1 MTSTPPPAGPTHG
14 PTSGPDAP
22 APGPPWP
29 TDRPAPMG
37 TGPRVSAD
45 QVRDLSRL
53 RRITGDRKIAG
64 VAGGIARHLDIDPLV
79 VRVTFVV
86 LTLFGGAGLVMYAA
100 GWLLLPEDG
109 EQRQPL
115 GLDDRSRSVAIILAG
130 VLGACLLVGQWD
142 WFWVPGPLIL
152 VALVVWL
159 VMSKRNENQASPT
172 HPATPSAPPPGAG
185 PNAVTPDQRWGSSPV
200 APAYERAPLTE
211 AAPAYQP
218 YQASDDQTDDQPY
231 DQVYEQGYQQPPAPP
246 EPTRHVTPA
255 PRNPRKRGPK
265 LFWFTMALAA
275 LAVGIV
281 GIVDVSGAS
290 VAGSTYS
297 AVVVAVVGV
306 MLLVGSF
313 FGRAGG
319 LILIGLLAAAAT
331 GIGLA
336 AEKWDGDR
344 VTITPETSALVEDSY
359 SYDVGEYVLDLTDLD
374 DPEALDNQTIEMTL
388 DVGELDVVVPEG
400 MDVTV
405 TGRVDGIGG
414 MTLFGEESGGFEATD
429 TRTFDG
435 GVGDDV
441 PHLTLDLQVD
451 VGHIDVRTGR

>member
-1 MTSTPPPAGPTHG
+1 
-14 PTSGPDAP
+14 
-22 APGPPWP
+22 
-29 TDRPAPMG
+29 MG
-37 TGPRVSAD
+37 TGPRVTAD

-53 RRITGDRKIAG
+53 RRITTDRKIAG

-115 GLDDRSRSVAIILAG
+115 GLDDRSRSVALLLAG
-130 VLGACLLVGQWD
+130 ILGACLLVGQWD

-159 VMSKRNENQASPT
+159 VMSKRNETQA
-172 HPATPSAPPPGAG
+172 AREQAVAPSTAPPGAG
-185 PNAVTPDQRWGSSPV
+185 PNAVTPDQRWGSAPD
-200 APAYERAPLTE
+200 APPTPAYEQATAYGPYRA
-211 AAPAYQP
+211 A
-218 YQASDDQTDDQPY
+218 
-231 DQVYEQGYQQPPAPP
+231 YEQTYQQPPAPP
-246 EPTRHVTPA
+246 EPARYVTSA

-265 LFWFTMALAA
+265 LFWFTMAVVA

-281 GIVDVSGAS
+281 GIVDVSGAP
-290 VAGSTYS
+290 VAGSTYP
-297 AVVVAVVGV
+297 AVALAVIGA
-306 MLLVGSF
+306 MLVIGSF

-319 LILIGLLAAAAT
+319 LILVGLLAAAAT

-336 AEKWDGDR
+336 SEKWDGDR
-344 VTITPETSALVEDSY
+344 VEIVPASSSEVSASY
-359 SYDVGEYVLDLTDLD
+359 SHDVGEYVLDLTQLS
-374 DPEALDNQTIEMTL
+374 DPEELDGRTIAMKL
-388 DVGELDVVVPEG
+388 DVGELDVVVPSD

-405 TGRVDGIGG
+405 TGTVGGPGG
-414 MTLFGEESGGFEATD
+414 MSLFGKDSGGID
-429 TRTFDG
+429 TSDMRTYDG
-435 GVGDDV
+435 GEDV

-451 VGHIDVRTGR
+451 VGHIDVRTR

>member
-1 MTSTPPPAGPTHG
+1 
-14 PTSGPDAP
+14 
-22 APGPPWP
+22 
-29 TDRPAPMG
+29 MG
-37 TGPRVSAD
+37 TGPRVTAD

-53 RRITGDRKIAG
+53 RRITVDRKIGG

-109 EQRQPL
+109 VQRQPL
-115 GLDDRSRSVAIILAG
+115 GLDDRSRSVALILAG
-130 VLGACLLVGQWD
+130 VLGLCLLVGQWD

-159 VMSKRNENQASPT
+159 VMSRRNENQTAHAQS
-172 HPATPSAPPPGAG
+172 AAPSAAPPGAG
-185 PNAVTPDQRWGSSPV
+185 PNAVAPHQRWGSTPV
-200 APAYERAPLTE
+200 APASERAETPS
-211 AAPAYQP
+211 AAPAYAP
-218 YQASDDQTDDQPY
+218 YQASYQAS
-231 DQVYEQGYQQPPAPP
+231 YEQPPAPP
-246 EPTRHVTPA
+246 QATRYVTPP

-281 GIVDVSGAS
+281 GIVDVSGAP

-297 AVVVAVVGV
+297 AVVLGVVGV
-306 MLLVGSF
+306 MLLIGSF

-319 LILIGLLAAAAT
+319 LILVGLLAAAVT

-336 AEKWDGDR
+336 SEKWDS
-344 VTITPETSALVEDSY
+344 ETVEIVPDNSSEVRASY
-359 SYDVGEYVLDLTDLD
+359 SYDVGEYVLDLTQLT
-374 DPEALDNQTIEMTL
+374 DPEELDGRTIEMSL
-388 DVGELDVVVPEG
+388 DVGELDVVVPKD

-405 TGRVDGIGG
+405 TAGVDGPGG
-414 MTLFGEESGGFEATD
+414 MTLFGEDSGGID
-429 TRTFDG
+429 TNDSRSHDG
-435 GVGDDV
+435 GDDV
-441 PHLTLDLQVD
+441 PHLTLDLRMD
-451 VGHIDVRTGR
+451 VGHIDVRTR

>member
-1 MTSTPPPAGPTHG
+1 MTSTPPPAG

-22 APGPPWP
+22 APGSPWP

-37 TGPRVSAD
+37 TGPRVTAD

-53 RRITGDRKIAG
+53 RRITVDRKVGG

-115 GLDDRSRSVAIILAG
+115 GLDERSRSVALILAG
-130 VLGACLLVGQWD
+130 VLGLCLLVGRWD

-152 VALVVWL
+152 IGLVVWL
-159 VMSKRNENQASPT
+159 VMSRRNETQATREQSP
-172 HPATPSAPPPGAG
+172 APSAAPPGAG
-185 PNAVTPDQRWGSSPV
+185 PNAVTPDQRWGPTPV
-200 APAYERAPLTE
+200 APAYERAESPE
-211 AAPAYQP
+211 AAPAYAP
-218 YQASDDQTDDQPY
+218 YQAP
-231 DQVYEQGYQQPPAPP
+231 YEQVHQQDYEQPPVPP
-246 EPTRHVTPA
+246 LATRYVTPP

-281 GIVDVSGAS
+281 GIVDVSGAP
-290 VAGSTYS
+290 VADSTYS
-297 AVVVAVVGV
+297 AVVLGVVGV
-306 MLLVGSF
+306 MLLIGSF

-319 LILIGLLAAAAT
+319 LILVGLLAAAVT

-336 AEKWDGDR
+336 SEKWD
-344 VTITPETSALVEDSY
+344 TENVEIVPDSSVDVQSSY
-359 SYDVGEYVLDLTDLD
+359 SYDVGEYVLDLTQLT
-374 DPEALDNQTIEMTL
+374 DPEGLDGRTIEMSL
-388 DVGELDVVVPEG
+388 DVGELDVVVPKG

-405 TGRVDGIGG
+405 TGSVDGPGG
-414 MTLFGEESGGFEATD
+414 LTLFGEDSGGIDT
-429 TRTFDG
+429 TRTRTYDG
-435 GVGDDV
+435 GDDV
-441 PHLTLDLQVD
+441 PHLTLDLQMN
-451 VGHIDVRTGR
+451 VGHIDVRTR

>member
-1 MTSTPPPAGPTHG
+1 MTSTPPPAG

-22 APGPPWP
+22 APGSPWP

-37 TGPRVSAD
+37 TGPRVTAD

-53 RRITGDRKIAG
+53 RRITVDRKIGG

-115 GLDDRSRSVAIILAG
+115 GLDDRSRSVALILAG
-130 VLGACLLVGQWD
+130 VLGLCLLVGQWD
-142 WFWVPGPLIL
+142 WFWVPGPVIL
-152 VALVVWL
+152 VGLVVWL
-159 VMSKRNENQASPT
+159 LVSKRNENQPAPT
-172 HPATPSAPPPGAG
+172 QPSAPSVAPPGAG
-185 PNAVTPDQRWGSSPV
+185 PNAVTPDQRSGSSPV
-200 APAYERAPLTE
+200 APAYERAVPSD
-211 AAPAYQP
+211 AAPAYAP
-218 YQASDDQTDDQPY
+218 YQASYQPT
-231 DQVYEQGYQQPPAPP
+231 YEQSHHEEYQPPAPP
-246 EPTRHVTPA
+246 LATRYVTPP

-281 GIVDVSGAS
+281 GIVDVSGGP
-290 VAGSTYS
+290 VADSTYP
-297 AVVVAVVGV
+297 AVVLGVVGV
-306 MLLVGSF
+306 MLVIGSF

-319 LILIGLLAAAAT
+319 LILVGLLAAAAT

-336 AEKWDGDR
+336 SEKWDTEN
-344 VTITPETSALVEDSY
+344 VEIVPATSAQVEDSY
-359 SYDVGEYVLDLTDLD
+359 SYDVGEYVLDLTQLSDPEELD
-374 DPEALDNQTIEMTL
+374 DRTIEMSL
-388 DVGELDVVVPEG
+388 DVGELDVVVPPD

-405 TGRVDGIGG
+405 TGSVDGPGG
-414 MTLFGEESGGFEATD
+414 ITLFGEDSGGIDTTD
-429 TRTFDG
+429 SRTYDG
-435 GVGDDV
+435 GPGA
-441 PHLTLDLQVD
+441 PHLTLDLQLD
-451 VGHIDVRTGR
+451 VGHIDVRTR

>member
-1 MTSTPPPAGPTHG
+1 MTSTPPPAG

-22 APGPPWP
+22 APGSPWP

-37 TGPRVSAD
+37 TGPRVTAD

-53 RRITGDRKIAG
+53 RRITVDRKIGG

-79 VRVTFVV
+79 VRVAFVV

-115 GLDDRSRSVAIILAG
+115 GLDDRSRSVALILAG
-130 VLGACLLVGQWD
+130 ILGICLLVGQWD

-159 VMSKRNENQASPT
+159 VMSKRNENQTAREQ
-172 HPATPSAPPPGAG
+172 ATAPSAAPPGAG
-185 PNAVTPDQRWGSSPV
+185 PNAVTPDQRWGSTPV
-200 APAYERAPLTE
+200 APAYERAASTQD
-211 AAPAYQP
+211 APAYAP
-218 YQASDDQTDDQPY
+218 YQAPY
-231 DQVYEQGYQQPPAPP
+231 QAPYEPSYDEPPAPP
-246 EPTRHVTPA
+246 QATRYVTPA

-281 GIVDVSGAS
+281 GIVDVAGAP

-297 AVVVAVVGV
+297 AVVLGVVGV
-306 MLLVGSF
+306 MLVIGSF

-319 LILIGLLAAAAT
+319 LILVGLLAAAAT

-336 AEKWDGDR
+336 AEKWDTEN
-344 VTITPETSALVEDSY
+344 VTIAPKSSALVEDSY
-359 SYDVGEYVLDLTDLD
+359 SYDVGEYVLDLTQLS
-374 DPEALDNQTIEMTL
+374 DPEALDSQTIEMSL
-388 DVGELDVVVPEG
+388 DVGELDVVVPKRH
-400 MDVTV
+400 
-405 TGRVDGIGG
+405 GRHRDG
-414 MTLFGEESGGFEATD
+414 E
-429 TRTFDG
+429 RRRPRR
-435 GVGDDV
+435 DDALRRRPRRHRDLRHRQLRRRHGRPPPDPRPQARRR
-441 PHLTLDLQVD
+441 PHRRPHRADQET
-451 VGHIDVRTGR
+451 

>member
-1 MTSTPPPAGPTHG
+1 MTSTPPPAG

-22 APGPPWP
+22 APGSPWP

-37 TGPRVSAD
+37 TGPRVTAD

-53 RRITGDRKIAG
+53 RRITVDRKIGG

-115 GLDDRSRSVAIILAG
+115 GLDERSRSVALILAG
-130 VLGACLLVGQWD
+130 VLGLCLLVGQWD

-159 VMSKRNENQASPT
+159 VMNKRNESQAT
-172 HPATPSAPPPGAG
+172 REPSAAPSAAPPGAG
-185 PNAVTPDQRWGSSPV
+185 PNAVTPDQRWGSAPV
-200 APAYERAPLTE
+200 MPANEGTSQDQPAPAYE
-211 AAPAYQP
+211 P
-218 YQASDDQTDDQPY
+218 YQAT
-231 DQVYEQGYQQPPAPP
+231 YEQTYQQPPQS
-246 EPTRHVTPA
+246 TRYVSTA

-265 LFWFTMALAA
+265 LFWFTMALVA
-275 LAVGIV
+275 LAVGVV
-281 GIVDVSGAS
+281 GVVDVSGAP
-290 VAGSTYS
+290 VAGSTYP
-297 AVVVAVVGV
+297 AVALAVIGV

-319 LILIGLLAAAAT
+319 LILVGLLAAAAT

-336 AEKWDGDR
+336 SEQWDSENVEIVPRSTAE
-344 VTITPETSALVEDSY
+344 VNSTY
-359 SYDVGEYVLDLTDLD
+359 SYDVGEYVLDLTELS
-374 DPEALDNQTIEMTL
+374 DPEALNGRTIEMSV
-388 DVGELDVVVPEG
+388 DVGELDVVVPND

-405 TGRVDGIGG
+405 TGNVDGPGG
-414 MTLFGEESGGFEATD
+414 ITLFGEDAGGIDTTS
-429 TRTFDG
+429 TRTYYG
-435 GVGDDV
+435 GDDA
-441 PHLTLDLQVD
+441 PRLTLDLKVD
-451 VGHIDVRTGR
+451 VGHIDVRTR